1 MKKSLFLVVILGFF
15 ICINPAGAQNKKE
28 SPKEPV
34 KKEKVNEKKDKD
46 KDKDNEKEKKEK
58 GLSSTFAGLSFRSIG
73 PAWASGRISDFAV
86 NPKNHSEIYAGVGAG
101 NIWKTTNN
109 GTTWTPVFDKYGAY
123 AIGCLAMDPENSSVV
138 WAGTGENT
146 HQRALGYGD
155 GIYKT
160 EDGGASWKN
169 MGLKDSRQIGMIAID
184 PRNTDVVYVAA
195 EGSIWGPGGDRGLYK
210 TTDGGATWNKVL
222 NISENT
228 GVNNVLLDPRNP
240 DILYATSEQ
249 RRRHV
254 FTKIGGGPE
263 SAVYKSKDAGK
274 SWNKIMTG
282 LPTVD
287 IGGMGIAIS
296 PVNPDVLYIIMEAA
310 GESSGFYRTT
320 DRGASWEKMSS
331 YASSGQYFN
340 EIYCDPKNVDKVY
353 SLETVSKVTFDAG
366 KTWNNIGNN
375 QRHVDDHAIWIDPND
390 TRHLY
395 IGGDGG
401 IYESFDEGKN
411 YIFKSNLPVSQF
423 YRVSVDNALP
433 FYNVYGGTQDN
444 NSMGGPSRN
453 INRDGVVNG
462 DWKVTVGGDGF
473 WVANDPENENIVYTE
488 SQYGN
493 AALWDKKS
501 EESISIRPIPRKGEK
516 TYRWYWDTPVIISSH
531 QKERIY
537 MAANKVFRSD
547 NRGRSWE
554 VISEDLT
561 RNEDRNQFK
570 VMDKYWSVDAVA
582 KDVSTSLWG
591 LIVSLAES
599 KVKKDLLYAG
609 TDDGV
614 IAVTEDGGKNWTRM
628 TTFPGIP
635 EYTYVSDILPD
646 KFDENVVYATFNNML
661 NDDFK
666 PYILKST
673 DKGKTWSS
681 ITNKL
686 PVNGTIHTIQQD
698 NINPNLLFAG
708 SEFGFYI
715 SIDGGNEWVEFK
727 SGLPTIAVRDITIQ
741 ERESDLIIGT
751 FGRGIYILDD
761 YTPLRNFK
769 KEMLEKEALIF
780 PIKDAKMYVQSNGFD
795 NQGST
800 YFKAPNPDFGAT
812 ITYFLKDVP
821 KTAKAL
827 RQEKEKALFEKGEP
841 IPQPSISDLDA
852 ESKEIKPYLIFTIT
866 DENNNVVRK
875 LYKAASK
882 GVNRITWNMTYESI
896 SPVTTTKYDPLPA
909 TGGRRGGGGIQAMP
923 GNYKV
928 SMSLFSKG
936 EIKELAGSEPFVC
949 KPLGLATFTASDP
962 KAKYSWIKDASD
974 LSRKMYGTMSYAGEL
989 INNVNS
995 VMQALNQTPGASAD
1009 LMKEALRINSELD
1022 NIINIFNGPKAKASD
1037 EELPPMDMP
1046 LSNRLNEMA
1055 SASYGTSDDITP
1067 AGKEQLDI
1075 LKAEFPSVFE
1085 RVKKAG
1091 EDLQKLDKQLDSIS
1105 APWTPG
1111 RVPVL

>member
-1 MKKSLFLVVILGFF
+1 MNKNLFILIIVGLF
-15 ICINPAGAQNKKE
+15 ICLNPATAQKK
-28 SPKEPV
+28 KDFL
-34 KKEKVNEKKDKD
+34 KDQEKKDQVKKD
-46 KDKDNEKEKKEK
+46 Q
-58 GLSSTFAGLSFRSIG
+58 GLSSVFSGLSFRSIG

-86 NPKNHSEIYAGVGAG
+86 NPKNHSEIYVGVGAG

-123 AIGCLAMDPENSSVV
+123 AIGCLKMDPDNPAVV

-146 HQRALGYGD
+146 HQRQLGYGD
-155 GIYKT
+155 GVYKT

-169 MGLKDSRQIGMIAID
+169 MGLKESRQIGMIAID
-184 PRNTDVVYVAA
+184 PGNTDVVYVAC
-195 EGSIWGPGGDRGLYK
+195 EGSIWGPGGDRGLFK
-210 TTDGGATWNKVL
+210 TTDGGITWTKIL
-222 NISENT
+222 GISENT
-228 GVNNVLLDPRNP
+228 GINNVLLDPRNP

-274 SWNKIMTG
+274 TWNKIMTG
-282 LPTVD
+282 LPSVD

-296 PVNPDVLYIIMEAA
+296 PVNPDVLYLIIEAS
-310 GESSGFYRTT
+310 GESSGFYRTVN
-320 DRGASWEKMSS
+320 RGASWEKMSS
-331 YASSGQYFN
+331 YASSGQYYN

-353 SLETVSKVTFDAG
+353 STETVSKVSTDAG
-366 KTWNNIGNN
+366 KTWTAIGNN
-375 QRHVDDHAIWIDPND
+375 QRHVDDHALWIDPDN
-390 TRHLY
+390 TSHLY

-423 YRVSVDNALP
+423 YRVSTDNAFP

-453 INRDGVVNG
+453 INRDGVVNA
-462 DWKVTVGGDGF
+462 DWKITVGGDGF
-473 WVANDPENENIVYTE
+473 WVANDPENENIVFTE

-501 EESISIRPIPRKGEK
+501 EESVSIRPVPRKGEK
-516 TYRWYWDTPVIISSH
+516 TYRWYWDTPVIISPH

-547 NRGRSWE
+547 NRGSSWE
-554 VISEDLT
+554 EISGDLT

-570 VMDKYWSVDAVA
+570 VMGKYWSVDAVA

-614 IAVTEDGGKNWTRM
+614 IAVTEDGGKNWTRI
-628 TTFPGIP
+628 TSFPGVP

-646 KFDENVVYATFNNML
+646 KFDENIVYATFNNML

-666 PYILKST
+666 PYILKSS
-673 DKGKTWSS
+673 DKGKTWTA

-698 NINPNLLFAG
+698 NVNRDLLFAG
-708 SEFGFYI
+708 SEFSFFV
-715 SIDGGNEWVEFK
+715 SIDGGNEWVELK
-727 SGLPTIAVRDITIQ
+727 SGLPTIAVRDIAIQ
-741 ERESDLIIGT
+741 ERENDLIIGT

-769 KEMLEKEALIF
+769 KEMQEKEGFIF
-780 PIKDAKMYVQSNGFD
+780 PVKDAKMYVQSNGFD

-800 YFKAPNPDFGAT
+800 YFKSPNPEFGAT
-812 ITYFLKDVP
+812 LTYYIKDVP

-841 IPQPSISDLDA
+841 IPQPSITDLDA
-852 ESKEIKPYLIFTIT
+852 EAKEIKPYLIFTIT
-866 DENNNVVRK
+866 DESNNVVKR

-896 SPVTTTKYDPLPA
+896 SPVTTTKFDPVGA
-909 TGGRRGGGGIQAMP
+909 TGGRRDGNGLQAMP

-928 SMSLFSKG
+928 TMALCSKG
-936 EIKELAGSEPFVC
+936 ETRDIGEPIPFIC
-949 KPLGLATFTASDP
+949 KPLGLATFNATDQKS
-962 KAKYSWIKDASD
+962 KYAWIADASD
-974 LSRKMYGTMSYAGEL
+974 FSRKMYGAVNYTGEL
-989 INNVNS
+989 VNKVNA
-995 VMQALNQTPGASAD
+995 VMQALQQTPAASAD
-1009 LMKEALRINSELD
+1009 MMKEAQRINKELD
-1022 NIINIFNGPKAKASD
+1022 EINFTLNGPEAKASQ

-1046 LSNRLNEMA
+1046 LLQRLNEMA
-1055 SASYGTSDDITP
+1055 SAAYGTSGDISTI
-1067 AGKEQLDI
+1067 GKEQLDI
-1075 LKAEFPSVFE
+1075 IKSEFPPVYE
-1085 RVKKAG
+1085 RIKKAG
-1091 EDLQKLDKQLDSIS
+1091 EDLQNLDKKLDSVM

>member
-1 MKKSLFLVVILGFF
+1 MKKSLFITIVLGFL
-15 ICINPAGAQNKKE
+15 ISINPAGAQKKKNALKETEKDTLKKE
-28 SPKEPV
+28 T
-34 KKEKVNEKKDKD
+34 
-46 KDKDNEKEKKEK
+46 
-58 GLSSTFAGLSFRSIG
+58 GLSATFSGLSFRSIG

-101 NIWKTTNN
+101 NIWKTINN

-123 AIGCLAMDPENSSVV
+123 AIGCLAIDPENPAMI

-146 HQRALGYGD
+146 HQRQLGYGD
-155 GIYKT
+155 GVYKS

-169 MGLKDSRQIGMIAID
+169 MGLKESRQIGMITID
-184 PRNTDVVYVAA
+184 PRNTEVVYVAA
-195 EGSIWGPGGDRGLYK
+195 EGSIWGPGGERGLYK
-210 TTDGGATWNKVL
+210 TTDGGITWNKVL
-222 NISENT
+222 DISKNT
-228 GVNNVLLDPRNP
+228 GVNNVVLDPRNP

-274 SWNKIMTG
+274 TWNKIMNG

-296 PVNPDVLYIIMEAA
+296 PVNPDVIYLIMEAA
-310 GESSGFYRTT
+310 GESSGFYRSVN
-320 DRGASWEKMSS
+320 RGAAWEKMSS
-331 YASSGQYFN
+331 YASSGQYYN
-340 EIYCDPKNVDKVY
+340 EIYCDPEDVDKVY
-353 SLETVSKVTFDAG
+353 STETISKVTTDGG
-366 KTWNNIGNN
+366 KTWTAIGNN
-375 QRHVDDHAIWIDPND
+375 QRHVDDHAIWIDPYD
-390 TRHLY
+390 TKHMY

-411 YIFKSNLPVSQF
+411 FIFKSNLPVTQF

-444 NSMGGPSRN
+444 NSMGGPSQN
-453 INRDGVVNG
+453 INRDGVVNA

-473 WVANDPENENIVYTE
+473 WVAIDPADENIVYTE

-493 AALWDKKS
+493 AAIWDKKS
-501 EESISIRPIPRKGEK
+501 EESISIRPVPPKGEK
-516 TYRWYWDTPVIISSH
+516 TYRWYWDTPIVISPH

-547 NRGRSWE
+547 NRGSSWE
-554 VISEDLT
+554 VISEDIT

-570 VMDKYWSVDAVA
+570 VMDKYWSIDAVA

-599 KVKKDLLYAG
+599 KVRKDLLYAG

-614 IAVTEDGGKNWTRM
+614 IAVTEDGGKNWKRI

-635 EYTYVSDILPD
+635 DYTYVSDILPD

-661 NDDFK
+661 RDDFK

-673 DKGKTWSS
+673 DKGKTWTA

-686 PVNGTIHTIQQD
+686 PLNGTIHTLEQD

-708 SEFGFYI
+708 SEFGFYF
-715 SIDGGNEWVEFK
+715 SVDGGNEWIEFK
-727 SGLPTIAVRDITIQ
+727 SGLPTIAVRDIAMQ
-741 ERESDLIIGT
+741 ERECDLVIAT
-751 FGRGIYILDD
+751 FGRGFYILDD
-761 YTPLRNFK
+761 YSPLRNFK
-769 KEMLEKEALIF
+769 KEILDADGYIF
-780 PIKDAKMYVQSNGFD
+780 PVKDAKMYVQSNGFG
-795 NQGST
+795 NQGSM
-800 YFKAPNPDFGAT
+800 YFKSPNPEFGAT
-812 ITYFLKDVP
+812 FTYYVKEVP
-821 KTAKAL
+821 KTAKSI

-841 IPQPSISDLDA
+841 IPQPSITDLDA
-852 ESKEIKPYLIFTIT
+852 EAKEIKPYLIFTVT
-866 DENNNVVRK
+866 DESNNVVKRI
-875 LYKAASK
+875 YKAASK
-882 GVNRITWNMTYESI
+882 GVNRIVWNFTYESI
-896 SPVTTTKYDPLPA
+896 SPVTATKYDPIGE

-928 SMSLFSKG
+928 TMSLFVKG
-936 EIKELAGSEPFVC
+936 EIKELTGPVLFVC
-949 KPLGLATFTASDP
+949 KPLGLSNFTVTDL
-962 KAKYSWIKDASD
+962 KAKYSWIEEASAF
-974 LSRKMYGTMSYAGEL
+974 SRSMYGTMSYTSEL
-989 INNVNS
+989 VNKVNA
-995 VMQALNQTPGASAD
+995 VMQAIHQTPGASD
-1009 LMKEALRINSELD
+1009 GLMKEAERINDELD
-1022 NIINIFNGPKAKASD
+1022 KLMFIFNGPEAKASQ
-1037 EELPPMDMP
+1037 EELPPMSMP
-1046 LSNRLNEMA
+1046 LSQRISEMA
-1055 SASYGTSDDITP
+1055 SASYGTSGDISII
-1067 AGKEQLDI
+1067 GKEQLDI
-1075 LKAEFPSVFE
+1075 LKSEFPPVLA
-1085 RVKKAG
+1085 RVRKAG
-1091 EDLQKLDKQLDSIS
+1091 DDLQKLDKQLDSIK

>member
-1 MKKSLFLVVILGFF
+1 MKKDLLILFLLGFI
-15 ICINPAGAQNKKE
+15 ICLNPATAQKKKNANKDAAKDSLKKE
-28 SPKEPV
+28 T
-34 KKEKVNEKKDKD
+34 
-46 KDKDNEKEKKEK
+46 

-86 NPKNHSEIYAGVGAG
+86 NPENHSEIYVGVSAG

-109 GTTWTPVFDKYGAY
+109 GTTWTPVFDKFGAY
-123 AIGCLAMDPENSSVV
+123 SIGCLKMDPLNPSVIWV
-138 WAGTGENT
+138 GTGENN
-146 HQRALGYGD
+146 HQRQLGYGD
-155 GIYKT
+155 GVYKS

-169 MGLKDSRQIGMIAID
+169 MGLKESRQIGMIAID
-184 PRNTDVVYVAA
+184 PRNTDIVYVAA
-195 EGSIWGPGGDRGLYK
+195 EGSIWGPGGDRGLFK
-210 TTDGGATWNKVL
+210 TTDGGKTWNKVL
-222 NISENT
+222 DISENT
-228 GVNNVLLDPRNP
+228 GVNNIVLDPRNP
-240 DILYATSEQ
+240 DLLYATSEQ

-274 SWNKIMTG
+274 TWDKIMNG

-287 IGGMGIAIS
+287 IGGMGLAIS

-320 DRGASWEKMSS
+320 NRGASWEKMSS

-340 EIYCDPKNVDKVY
+340 EIFCDPKNVDKVY
-353 SLETVSKVTFDAG
+353 STETVSKVTLDGG
-366 KTWNNIGNN
+366 KTWTNVGNN
-375 QRHVDDHAIWIDPND
+375 QRHVDDHAMWIDPDN
-390 TRHLY
+390 TKHFY

-401 IYESFDEGKN
+401 IYETFDEGKN

-423 YRVSVDNALP
+423 YRVCVDNALP

-453 INRDGVVNG
+453 INRDGVVNA

-473 WVANDPENENIVYTE
+473 WVAIDPVDENIVYTE

-501 EESISIRPIPRKGEK
+501 EETVDIRPVPGKGEK
-516 TYRWYWDTPVIISSH
+516 TYRWYWDTPLIISPH
-531 QKERIY
+531 KRERIY

-547 NRGRSWE
+547 NHGRSWE

-570 VMDKYWSVDAVA
+570 VMGKYWSIDAVA

-591 LIVSLAES
+591 LIVTLSES
-599 KVKKDLLYAG
+599 KVKKDLIYAG

-614 IAVTEDGGKNWTRM
+614 IAVTENGGKNWTRY

-673 DKGKTWSS
+673 DKGKSWNS

-698 NINPNLLFAG
+698 NTNPNLLFAG
-708 SEFGFYI
+708 SEFGFYF
-715 SIDGGNEWVEFK
+715 SIDGGNEWIEFK
-727 SGLPTIAVRDITIQ
+727 SGLPTIAVRDIALQ
-741 ERESDLIIGT
+741 ERECDLVIAT
-751 FGRGIYILDD
+751 FGRGLYILDD
-761 YTPLRNFK
+761 YSPLRNFK
-769 KEMLEKEALIF
+769 KEILDKDGYIF

-795 NQGST
+795 NQGSM
-800 YFKAPNPDFGAT
+800 YYKSPNPEFGAT
-812 ITYFLKDVP
+812 FTYFIKEVP
-821 KTAKAL
+821 KTAKAI

-841 IPQPSISDLDA
+841 IPQPSIADLDA
-852 ESKEIKPYLIFTIT
+852 EVKEIKPYLIFTIT
-866 DENNNVVRK
+866 DENGNIIK
-875 LYKAASK
+875 KMYKSAEK
-882 GVNRITWNMTYESI
+882 GVNRVTWNFTYEGI
-896 SPVTTTKYDPLPA
+896 NPVTTVKYDPIPV
-909 TGGRRGGGGIQAMP
+909 TTGRRNGGIQVMP
-923 GNYKV
+923 GTYKV
-928 SMSLFSKG
+928 SLSIFAKG
-936 EIKELAGSEPFVC
+936 VIKELAVPVPFVC
-949 KPLGLATFTASDP
+949 KPLNLATFPSTDL
-962 KAKYSWIKDASD
+962 KAKYAWISEASD
-974 LSRKMYGTMSYAGEL
+974 FSKSIYATISYTTEL
-989 INNVNS
+989 MNKTNA
-995 VMQALNQTPGASAD
+995 VMQAIHETPGASAE
-1009 LMKEALRINSELD
+1009 MMNEAERINSELD
-1022 NIINIFNGPKAKASD
+1022 KIMFIFNGPSAKASD
-1037 EELPPMDMP
+1037 EEIPPMDLP
-1046 LSNRLNEMA
+1046 LSQRLGSMA
-1055 SASYGTSDDITP
+1055 SASYGTSGDITTI
-1067 AGKEQLDI
+1067 AKEQMDI
-1075 LKAEFPSVFE
+1075 LKVEFPPILD

-1091 EDLQKLDKQLDSIS
+1091 QDLQNLDKQLDTIK

-1111 RVPVL
+1111 RVPVLESKGQH

>member
-1 MKKSLFLVVILGFF
+1 MKKDLIITLVLLFFVSL
-15 ICINPAGAQNKKE
+15 NPSWSQKKKNNLKEAVKDSLKKE
-28 SPKEPV
+28 T
-34 KKEKVNEKKDKD
+34 
-46 KDKDNEKEKKEK
+46 
-58 GLSSTFAGLSFRSIG
+58 GLSSTFSGLSFRSIG

-123 AIGCLAMDPENSSVV
+123 AIGCLAIDPENPSVV

-146 HQRALGYGD
+146 HQRQLGYGD
-155 GIYKT
+155 GIYKS
-160 EDGGASWKN
+160 EDAGASWKN
-169 MGLKDSRQIGMIAID
+169 MGLKESRQIGMIAID
-184 PRNTDVVYVAA
+184 PRNTDIVYVAA

-210 TTDGGATWNKVL
+210 TADGGLTWNKIL
-222 NISENT
+222 NISDNT

-240 DILYATSEQ
+240 DIIYATSEQ

-274 SWNKIMTG
+274 TWNKIMNG

-310 GESSGFYRTT
+310 GESSGFYRTI
-320 DRGASWEKMSS
+320 DRGASWVKMSS
-331 YASSGQYFN
+331 YATSGQYFN

-353 SLETVSKVTFDAG
+353 SLETVSKVTLDAG

-375 QRHVDDHAIWIDPND
+375 QRHVDDHAIWIDTND
-390 TRHLY
+390 TKHLY

-411 YIFKSNLPVSQF
+411 WIFKSNLPVSQF
-423 YRVSVDNALP
+423 YRVSVDNSLP
-433 FYNVYGGTQDN
+433 FYHVYGGTQDN

-453 INRDGVVNG
+453 INRDGVANS

-473 WVANDPENENIVYTE
+473 WVANDPADENIVYTE

-501 EESISIRPIPRKGEK
+501 EEAINIRPVPQKGEK
-516 TYRWYWDTPVIISSH
+516 TFRWYWDTPIIISPH

-537 MAANKVFRSD
+537 MAAERVFRSD

-554 VISEDLT
+554 EISGDLT

-570 VMDKYWSVDAVA
+570 VMDKYWSIDAVA

-591 LIVSLAES
+591 LIVTLKES

-614 IAVTEDGGKNWTRM
+614 IAVTDDGGKNWTRI

-646 KFDENVVYATFNNML
+646 KFDENVVYASFNNML
-661 NDDFK
+661 RDDFK
-666 PYILKST
+666 PYILKSS
-673 DKGKTWSS
+673 DKGKTWTQ
-681 ITNKL
+681 IINKL
-686 PVNGTIHTIQQD
+686 PVNGTIHTIEQD
-698 NINPNLLFAG
+698 NVNPNLLFAG
-708 SEFGFYI
+708 SEFGFYF
-715 SIDGGNEWVEFK
+715 SIDGGKEWIELK
-727 SGLPTIAVRDITIQ
+727 SGLPTIAVRDIAIQ
-741 ERESDLIIGT
+741 EREVDLVIGT

-761 YTPLRNFK
+761 YSPLRNFK
-769 KEMLEKEALIF
+769 KEMLDKEAIIF
-780 PIKDAKMYVQSNGFD
+780 PLKDSKMYTQSSGFD

-800 YFKAPNPDFGAT
+800 YFKSPNPDFGAT
-812 ITYFLKDVP
+812 FTYYLKDVP
-821 KTAKAL
+821 KTAKAI
-827 RQEKEKALFEKGEP
+827 RQEKEKTLFEKGEP
-841 IPQPSISDLDA
+841 IPQPSISELDA

-866 DENNNVVRK
+866 DESNNVVKR
-875 LYKAASK
+875 LYKSASK
-882 GVNRITWNMTYESI
+882 GVNRITWNFAYESI
-896 SPVTTTKYDPLPA
+896 SPVTTAKYDPIGA
-909 TGGRRGGGGIQAMP
+909 SGDRRGGEGIQAMP
-923 GNYKV
+923 GNYKI
-928 SMSLFSKG
+928 SMSLYAKG
-936 EIKELAGSEPFVC
+936 ETRELAGQESFVC
-949 KPLGLATFTASDP
+949 KPLGLATFSATDQ
-962 KAKYSWIKDASD
+962 KAKYEWINKAAEF
-974 LSRKMYGTMSYAGEL
+974 SRNVYGTISYTGEL
-989 INNVNS
+989 LKKVNA
-995 VMQALNQTPGASAD
+995 VMQAINQTPAASVA
-1009 LMKEALRINSELD
+1009 LMKEAERINNELD
-1022 NIINIFNGPKAKASD
+1022 KIMFAFNGPEAKASE
-1037 EELPPMDMP
+1037 EELPPMELP
-1046 LSNRLNEMA
+1046 LSRRLNEMA
-1055 SASYGTSDDITP
+1055 SAAYGISGDITI
-1067 AGKEQLDI
+1067 AAKEQLEI
-1075 LKAEFPSVFE
+1075 LKTEFPPILA
-1085 RVKKAG
+1085 RVRKAG
-1091 EDLQKLDKQLDSIS
+1091 EDLLNLDKQLDAAK

-1111 RVPVL
+1111 RVPVLQN

>member
-1 MKKSLFLVVILGFF
+1 MKKNILLLVILGFF
-15 ICINPAGAQNKKE
+15 ISIIPANSQKKKDL
-28 SPKEPV
+28 SKET
-34 KKEKVNEKKDKD
+34 EKKDTLM
-46 KDKDNEKEKKEK
+46 N
-58 GLSSTFAGLSFRSIG
+58 SSTFAGLSFRSIG

-86 NPKNHSEIYAGVGAG
+86 NPENHSEIYVGVSAG

-123 AIGCLAMDPENSSVV
+123 SIGCLKMDPSNHSVV

-146 HQRALGYGD
+146 HQRQLGYGD

-169 MGLKDSRQIGMIAID
+169 MGLKDSRQIGMIAVD

-195 EGSIWGPGGDRGLYK
+195 EGSIWGPGGDRGLFK
-210 TTDGGATWNKVL
+210 TEDGGKTWNKVL

-228 GVNNVLLDPRNP
+228 GVNNVVLDPRYP
-240 DILYATSEQ
+240 DIIYATSEQ

-274 SWNKIMTG
+274 TWDKIMKG
-282 LPTVD
+282 LPSAD
-287 IGGMGIAIS
+287 IGGMGLAIS

-310 GESSGFYRTT
+310 GESSGFYRSNN
-320 DRGASWEKMSS
+320 RGASWEKMSS

-340 EIYCDPKNVDKVY
+340 EIFCDPKNVDKVY
-353 SLETVSKVTFDAG
+353 SMETVSKVTLDGG

-375 QRHVDDHAIWIDPND
+375 QRHVDDHAIWIDPEN
-390 TRHLY
+390 TRHFY

-401 IYESFDEGKN
+401 IYETFDEGAN

-423 YRVSVDNALP
+423 YRVCIDNALP

-453 INRDGVVNG
+453 INRDGVVNS

-473 WVANDPENENIVYTE
+473 WVAVDPVDENIVFTE

-501 EESISIRPIPRKGEK
+501 EESVGIRPVPPKGEK
-516 TYRWYWDTPVIISSH
+516 SYRWYWDTPLIISPH
-531 QKERIY
+531 QRERIY

-547 NRGRSWE
+547 NRGLTWD

-561 RNEDRNQFK
+561 RNEDRNEFK
-570 VMDKYWSVDAVA
+570 VMDKFWSADAVA

-599 KVKKDLLYAG
+599 KAKKDLLYAG

-614 IAVTEDGGKNWTRM
+614 ISVSEDGGKSWTKH
-628 TTFPGIP
+628 TSFPGIP

-646 KFDENVVYATFNNML
+646 KFNENVVYATFNNML
-661 NDDFK
+661 KDDFK
-666 PYILKST
+666 PYILKSS
-673 DKGKTWSS
+673 DKGKTWTS

-686 PVNGTIHTIQQD
+686 PLNGTIHTIEQD
-698 NINPNLLFAG
+698 NVNPNLLFAG
-708 SEFGFYI
+708 SEFGFYF
-715 SIDGGNEWVEFK
+715 SINGGNEWMEFK

-741 ERESDLIIGT
+741 ERENDLVIAT
-751 FGRGIYILDD
+751 FGRGFYILDD
-761 YTPLRNFK
+761 YSPLRTVTNEILQK
-769 KEMLEKEALIF
+769 DGYIF

-800 YFKAPNPDFGAT
+800 YFKSPNPDFGAT
-812 ITYFLKDVP
+812 FTYYVKDVP
-821 KTAKAL
+821 KTAKAA
-827 RQEKEKALFEKGEP
+827 RQEKEKVLFQKGEP
-841 IPQPSISDLDA
+841 IPQPPIDDLDA
-852 ESKEIKPYLIFTIT
+852 EAKEIKPYLVFTIT
-866 DENNNVVRK
+866 DEAGNNIK
-875 LYKAASK
+875 KMYKWAGK
-882 GVNRITWNMTYESI
+882 GVNRITWDFTYEGKN
-896 SPVTTTKYDPLPA
+896 PVTTTKYDPVGVP
-909 TGGRRGGGGIQAMP
+909 GGRRYGGIQAMP
-923 GNYKV
+923 GTYKV
-928 SMSLFSKG
+928 SLAICSKG
-936 EIKELAGSEPFVC
+936 QTKELASDVPFVC
-949 KPLGLATFTASDP
+949 KPLGLATFTAKDL
-962 KAKYSWIKDASD
+962 KAKYGWISEASD
-974 LSRKMYGTMSYAGEL
+974 FARSVNATRSYLTELSEKTNAVL
-989 INNVNS
+989 QVIH
-995 VMQALNQTPGASAD
+995 LTPGTSPD
-1009 LMKEALRINSELD
+1009 MMKEAERINAELD
-1022 NIINIFNGPKAKASD
+1022 KIMFIFNGQASKASD
-1037 EELPPMDMP
+1037 EENPPAE
-1046 LSNRLNEMA
+1046 LSILQRLGEMA
-1055 SASYGTSDDITP
+1055 SATYGTSGEIPST
-1067 AGKEQLDI
+1067 AKEQLNI
-1075 LKAEFPSVFE
+1075 LKVDFPPILD

-1091 EDLQKLDKQLDSIS
+1091 QDLLNLDKQLDSIK

>member
-1 MKKSLFLVVILGFF
+1 MKKELFITLVLLFFLSL
-15 ICINPAGAQNKKE
+15 NPAGAQKKKNTLKDAEKDTLKKE
-28 SPKEPV
+28 T
-34 KKEKVNEKKDKD
+34 
-46 KDKDNEKEKKEK
+46 
-58 GLSSTFAGLSFRSIG
+58 GLSSTFSGLSFRSIG
-73 PAWASGRISDFAV
+73 PAWASGRISDFAI

-123 AIGCLAMDPENSSVV
+123 AIGCLAIDPENPSVI

-146 HQRALGYGD
+146 HQRQLGYGD
-155 GIYKT
+155 GIYKS
-160 EDGGASWKN
+160 EDAGAKWKN

-184 PRNTDVVYVAA
+184 PRNTDVVYAAA

-210 TTDGGATWNKVL
+210 TTDGGTTWNKVL
-222 NISENT
+222 NISDNT
-228 GVNNVLLDPRNP
+228 GVNNVVLDPRNP

-274 SWNKIMTG
+274 TWNKIMNG
-282 LPTVD
+282 LPSGD

-296 PVNPDVLYIIMEAA
+296 PVNPDVLYIIMEAV
-310 GESSGFYRTT
+310 GESSGFYRTI

-340 EIYCDPKNVDKVY
+340 EIYCDPKNVDKVF
-353 SLETVSKVTFDAG
+353 SLETVSKVTLDAG
-366 KTWNNIGNN
+366 KTWNIIGNN
-375 QRHVDDHAIWIDPND
+375 QRHVDDHALWIDPND
-390 TRHLY
+390 TKHMY

-411 YIFKSNLPVSQF
+411 FIFKSNLPVSQF

-453 INRDGVVNG
+453 INRDGVVNA

-473 WVANDPENENIVYTE
+473 WVANDPADENIVYTE

-501 EESISIRPIPRKGEK
+501 EESINIRPVPRKGEK
-516 TYRWYWDTPVIISSH
+516 TYRWYWDTPIIISPH

-537 MAANKVFRSD
+537 IAAERVFRSD
-547 NRGRSWE
+547 NRGLSWE
-554 VISEDLT
+554 EISGDLT

-570 VMDKYWSVDAVA
+570 VMEKYWSIDAVA

-591 LIVSLAES
+591 LIVSLSES

-614 IAVTEDGGKNWTRM
+614 IAVTEDGGKNWTRI
-628 TTFPGIP
+628 TTFPGVP

-661 NDDFK
+661 RDDFK
-666 PYILKST
+666 PYIFKSS
-673 DKGKTWSS
+673 DKGKTWTP
-681 ITNKL
+681 IINKL
-686 PVNGTIHTIQQD
+686 PDNGTIHTIEQD

-708 SEFGFYI
+708 SEFGFYF
-715 SIDGGNEWVEFK
+715 SIDGGSEWVELK
-727 SGLPTIAVRDITIQ
+727 TGLPTIAVRDITIQ
-741 ERESDLIIGT
+741 EREVDLVIGT

-761 YTPLRNFK
+761 YSPLRNFK
-769 KEMLEKEALIF
+769 KEMIDKEALIF
-780 PIKDAKMYVQSNGFD
+780 PIKDSKMYVQSNGFD

-800 YFKAPNPDFGAT
+800 YFKSPNPDFGST
-812 ITYFLKDVP
+812 FTYFVKDVP
-821 KTAKAL
+821 KTAKAI
-827 RQEKEKALFEKGEP
+827 RQEKEKVLFKKGEP
-841 IPQPSISDLDA
+841 IPQSSIADLDA

-866 DENNNVVRK
+866 DESNNVVKR
-875 LYKAASK
+875 LYKSASK
-882 GVNRITWNMTYESI
+882 GVNRITWNFTYESI
-896 SPVTTTKYDPLPA
+896 SPVTVTKYDPIGPA
-909 TGGRRGGGGIQAMP
+909 GDRRGGGGIQAMP

-928 SMSLFSKG
+928 SMSLYAKG
-936 EIKELAGSEPFVC
+936 ETRELAGPEPFVC
-949 KPLGLATFTASDP
+949 KPLGLATFSTNDQ
-962 KAKYSWIKDASD
+962 KAKYEWINNASD
-974 LSRKMYGTMSYAGEL
+974 FSRSIYGTISYTSEL
-989 INNVNS
+989 VNKVNA
-995 VMQALNQTPGASAD
+995 VMQAIHQTPGASAG
-1009 LMKEALRINSELD
+1009 LMKEAERINNELD
-1022 NIINIFNGPKAKASD
+1022 KIMFIFNGPQAKASE
-1037 EELPPMDMP
+1037 EELPPMELP
-1046 LSNRLNEMA
+1046 LSKRLNEMA
-1055 SASYGTSDDITP
+1055 SATYGISGDITI
-1067 AGKEQLDI
+1067 AAKEQLEI
-1075 LKAEFPSVFE
+1075 LKSEFPPVLE

-1091 EDLQKLDKQLDSIS
+1091 RDLQDLDKQLDDAK

-1111 RVPVL
+1111 RIPVL

>member
-1 MKKSLFLVVILGFF
+1 MKKNLFITLILGFL
-15 ICINPAGAQNKKE
+15 ISLNPAGAQKKKNTFKEGVKDTLKKE
-28 SPKEPV
+28 T
-34 KKEKVNEKKDKD
+34 
-46 KDKDNEKEKKEK
+46 

-86 NPKNHSEIYAGVGAG
+86 NQKNHSEIYAGVGAG

-123 AIGCLAMDPENSSVV
+123 AIGCLAIDPENPSVI

-146 HQRALGYGD
+146 HQRQLGYGD
-155 GIYKT
+155 GIYKS
-160 EDGGASWKN
+160 EDAGASWKN

-184 PRNTDVVYVAA
+184 PRNTDIVYVAA
-195 EGSIWGPGGDRGLYK
+195 EGSIWGAGGDRGLYK
-210 TTDGGATWNKVL
+210 TTDGGTTWNKIL

-228 GVNNVLLDPRNP
+228 GVNNIVLDPRNP
-240 DILYATSEQ
+240 DVLYATSEQ

-274 SWNKIMTG
+274 TWNKIMNG
-282 LPTVD
+282 LPSGD

-296 PVNPDVLYIIMEAA
+296 PVNPDVIYIIMEAT
-310 GESSGFYRTT
+310 GESGGFYRTIN
-320 DRGASWEKMSS
+320 RGASWEKMNT
-331 YASSGQYFN
+331 YTSSGQYFN
-340 EIYCDPKNVDKVY
+340 EIYCDPKDVDKVY
-353 SLETVSKVTFDAG
+353 SLETVSKVTLDAG
-366 KTWNNIGNN
+366 KTWTNIGNN
-375 QRHVDDHAIWIDPND
+375 QRHVDDHAIWIDPTD
-390 TRHLY
+390 TKHMY

-453 INRDGVVNG
+453 TNRDGVVNA
-462 DWKVTVGGDGF
+462 DWKITVGGDGF
-473 WVANDPENENIVYTE
+473 WVANDLSDENIVYTE

-501 EESISIRPIPRKGEK
+501 EESINIRPVPREGEK
-516 TYRWYWDTPVIISSH
+516 TYRWYWDTPIIISPH

-537 MAANKVFRSD
+537 MAAERVFRSD
-547 NRGRSWE
+547 DRGRSWE
-554 VISEDLT
+554 VISGDLT

-570 VMDKYWSVDAVA
+570 VMDKFWSIDAVA

-614 IAVTEDGGKNWTRM
+614 IAVTEDGGKNWTRI

-646 KFDENVVYATFNNML
+646 KFDENVVYASFNNML
-661 NDDFK
+661 RDDFK
-666 PYILKST
+666 PYILKSS
-673 DKGKTWSS
+673 DKGKTWTP
-681 ITNKL
+681 IVNKL
-686 PVNGTIHTIQQD
+686 PDNGTIHTIEQD
-698 NINPNLLFAG
+698 NVNPNLFFAG
-708 SEFGFYI
+708 SEFGFYF
-715 SIDGGNEWVEFK
+715 SIDGGNEWIEFK
-727 SGLPTIAVRDITIQ
+727 SGLPTIAVRDIAIQ
-741 ERESDLIIGT
+741 EREVDLVIGT

-761 YTPLRNFK
+761 YAPLRNFK
-769 KEMLEKEALIF
+769 KDMLEKEALIF
-780 PIKDAKMYVQSNGFD
+780 PVKDSKMYVQSNGFE

-800 YFKAPNPDFGAT
+800 YFKSPNPDFGAT
-812 ITYFLKDVP
+812 INYFVKDVP
-821 KTAKAL
+821 KTAKAI
-827 RQEKEKALFEKGEP
+827 RQEKEKTLFEKGEP
-841 IPQPSISDLDA
+841 IPQPSIAEMDA

-866 DENNNVVRK
+866 DESNNIVKR

-882 GVNRITWNMTYESI
+882 GISRITWNFTYESI
-896 SPVTTTKYDPLPA
+896 SPVTATKYDPVGG
-909 TGGRRGGGGIQAMP
+909 TTGRRGGGGIQVMP
-923 GNYKV
+923 GTYKV
-928 SMSLFSKG
+928 SLALFSKG
-936 EIKELAGSEPFVC
+936 ETRELAGPESFVC
-949 KPLGLATFTASDP
+949 KPLGLSTFPATDQ
-962 KAKYSWIKDASD
+962 KAKYEWISRASEV
-974 LSRKMYGTMSYAGEL
+974 SRSMYGTISYTGEL
-989 INNVNS
+989 VSKVNA
-995 VMQALNQTPGASAD
+995 VMQAIHETPAASVD
-1009 LMKEALRINSELD
+1009 LMKEAERINDEL
-1022 NIINIFNGPKAKASD
+1022 NKLMFIFNGPEAKASE
-1037 EELPPMDMP
+1037 EELPPMELP
-1046 LSNRLNEMA
+1046 LAKRLSEMA
-1055 SASYGTSDDITP
+1055 SATYGISGDITI
-1067 AGKEQLDI
+1067 AAKEQLDI
-1075 LKAEFPSVFE
+1075 LKSEFPPVLA

-1091 EDLQKLDKQLDSIS
+1091 EDLEKLDKQLDAVK

>member
-1 MKKSLFLVVILGFF
+1 MKKELFITLVLLLLFSL
-15 ICINPAGAQNKKE
+15 NPAGAQKKKNSLNDATKDTLKKE
-28 SPKEPV
+28 T
-34 KKEKVNEKKDKD
+34 
-46 KDKDNEKEKKEK
+46 
-58 GLSSTFAGLSFRSIG
+58 GLSSTFSGLSFRSIG

-123 AIGCLAMDPENSSVV
+123 AIGCLAIDPENPSVI

-146 HQRALGYGD
+146 HQRQLGYGD
-155 GIYKT
+155 GIYKS
-160 EDGGASWKN
+160 EDAGAGWKN

-184 PRNTDVVYVAA
+184 PRNTDVVYAAA

-210 TTDGGATWNKVL
+210 TTDGGTTWNKVL
-222 NISENT
+222 NISDNT
-228 GVNNVLLDPRNP
+228 GVNNVVLDPRNP

-263 SAVYKSKDAGK
+263 SAVYKSKDAGRT
-274 SWNKIMTG
+274 WNKIMNG
-282 LPTVD
+282 LPSGD

-296 PVNPDVLYIIMEAA
+296 PVNPDILYIIMEAA
-310 GESSGFYRTT
+310 GESGGFYRTIN
-320 DRGASWEKMSS
+320 RGASWEKMNS
-331 YASSGQYFN
+331 YTSSGQYFN
-340 EIYCDPKNVDKVY
+340 EIYCDPKDVDKVF
-353 SLETVSKVTFDAG
+353 SLETVSKVTLDAG

-375 QRHVDDHAIWIDPND
+375 QRHVDDHALWIDPID
-390 TRHLY
+390 TKHMY

-411 YIFKSNLPVSQF
+411 FIFKSNLPVSQF

-453 INRDGVVNG
+453 INRDGVVNA

-473 WVANDPENENIVYTE
+473 WVANDPSDENIVYTE

-501 EESISIRPIPRKGEK
+501 EESINIRPVPGKGEK
-516 TYRWYWDTPVIISSH
+516 TFRWYWDTPLIISPH

-537 MAANKVFRSD
+537 MAAERVFKSD

-554 VISEDLT
+554 EISGDLT
-561 RNEDRNQFK
+561 RNEDRNQYK
-570 VMDKYWSVDAVA
+570 VMDKYWSIDAVA

-591 LIVSLAES
+591 LIVTLSES

-614 IAVTEDGGKNWTRM
+614 IAVTEDGGKNWTKM

-661 NDDFK
+661 RDDFK
-666 PYILKST
+666 PYILKSS
-673 DKGKTWSS
+673 DKGKTWTP

-686 PVNGTIHTIQQD
+686 PANGTIHTIEQD
-698 NINPNLLFAG
+698 NVNPNLLFAG
-708 SEFGFYI
+708 SEFGFYF
-715 SIDGGNEWVEFK
+715 SIDGGSEWLEFK
-727 SGLPTIAVRDITIQ
+727 TGLPTIAVRDIAIQ
-741 ERESDLIIGT
+741 EREVDLVIGT

-761 YTPLRNFK
+761 YSPLRNFK
-769 KEMLEKEALIF
+769 KDMLEKEALIF
-780 PIKDAKMYVQSNGFD
+780 PVKESKMYIQSNGVE

-800 YFKAPNPDFGAT
+800 YFKSPNPDFGAT
-812 ITYFLKDVP
+812 FTYYLKDVP
-821 KTAKAL
+821 KTAKEI
-827 RQEKEKALFEKGEP
+827 RQEKEKALFKKGEP
-841 IPQPSISDLDA
+841 IPQPSIAEFDT

-866 DENNNVVRK
+866 DESNNVVKR
-875 LYKAASK
+875 LYKSASK
-882 GVNRITWNMTYESI
+882 GVNRITWNFTYESI
-896 SPVTTTKYDPLPA
+896 FPVTTTKYDPIGA
-909 TGGRRGGGGIQAMP
+909 AGSRRGGGGIQAMP
-923 GNYKV
+923 GKYKV
-928 SMSLFSKG
+928 SMSLYAKG
-936 EIKELAGSEPFVC
+936 ETRELAGPEPFVC
-949 KPLGLATFTASDP
+949 KPLGLATFSTNDE
-962 KAKYSWIKDASD
+962 KAKYEWINNASD
-974 LSRKMYGTMSYAGEL
+974 FSRSIYGTISYTSEL
-989 INNVNS
+989 VNKVNA
-995 VMQALNQTPGASAD
+995 VMQAINQTPDASAG
-1009 LMKEALRINSELD
+1009 LMKEAERINNELD
-1022 NIINIFNGPKAKASD
+1022 EIMFIFNGPQAKASE
-1037 EELPPMDMP
+1037 EELPPMELP
-1046 LSNRLNEMA
+1046 LSRRLNEMA
-1055 SASYGTSDDITP
+1055 SATYGISGDITI
-1067 AGKEQLDI
+1067 AAKEQLEI
-1075 LKAEFPSVFE
+1075 LKSEFPPVLE

-1091 EDLQKLDKQLDSIS
+1091 RDLQDLDKQLDIAK

>member
-1 MKKSLFLVVILGFF
+1 MKKSLFITLLLLFF
-15 ICINPAGAQNKKE
+15 IPFNPAGAQKKKNTFKEGVKDTLKKE
-28 SPKEPV
+28 T
-34 KKEKVNEKKDKD
+34 
-46 KDKDNEKEKKEK
+46 

-123 AIGCLAMDPENSSVV
+123 AIGCLVMDPENPSVI

-146 HQRALGYGD
+146 HQRQLGYGD
-155 GIYKT
+155 GVYKS
-160 EDGGASWKN
+160 EDAGASWKN

-184 PRNTDVVYVAA
+184 PRNTDVVYIAA

-210 TTDGGATWNKVL
+210 TTDGGLTWNKVL
-222 NISENT
+222 NISDNT

-240 DILYATSEQ
+240 DIIYATSEQ

-274 SWNKIMTG
+274 TWNKIMNG
-282 LPTVD
+282 LPSVD
-287 IGGMGIAIS
+287 IGGMGIVIS

-310 GESSGFYRTT
+310 GESSGFYRTV

-331 YASSGQYFN
+331 YTSSGQYFN
-340 EIYCDPKNVDKVY
+340 EIYCDPKDVDKVY
-353 SLETVSKVTFDAG
+353 SLETVSKVTLDAG
-366 KTWNNIGNN
+366 KTWTNIGNN
-375 QRHVDDHAIWIDPND
+375 QRHVDDHAIWIDPTD
-390 TRHLY
+390 TKHMY

-444 NSMGGPSRN
+444 NSMGGPSRT
-453 INRDGVVNG
+453 INRDGVVNA
-462 DWKVTVGGDGF
+462 DWKITVGGDGF
-473 WVANDPENENIVYTE
+473 WVANDLSDENIVYTE

-501 EESISIRPIPRKGEK
+501 EESINIRPVPQKGEK
-516 TYRWYWDTPVIISSH
+516 TYRWYWDTPIIISPH

-537 MAANKVFRSD
+537 MAAERVFRSD
-547 NRGRSWE
+547 DRGRSWE
-554 VISEDLT
+554 VISGDLT

-570 VMDKYWSVDAVA
+570 VMDKFWSIDAVA

-591 LIVSLAES
+591 LIVSLSES

-614 IAVTEDGGKNWTRM
+614 IAVTEDGGKNWTRI

-635 EYTYVSDILPD
+635 EYSYVSDILPD
-646 KFDENVVYATFNNML
+646 KFNENVVYASFNNML
-661 NDDFK
+661 RDDFK
-666 PYILKST
+666 PYILKSS
-673 DKGKTWSS
+673 DKGKTWTP

-686 PVNGTIHTIQQD
+686 PANGTIHTIEQD
-698 NINPNLLFAG
+698 NVNPNLLFAG
-708 SEFGFYI
+708 SEFGFYF
-715 SIDGGNEWVEFK
+715 SIDGGSEWIEFK
-727 SGLPTIAVRDITIQ
+727 SGLPTIAIRDIAIQ
-741 ERESDLIIGT
+741 EREGDLVIGT

-761 YTPLRNFK
+761 YSPLRIFK
-769 KEMLEKEALIF
+769 KEMLEKEAFIF
-780 PIKDAKMYVQSNGFD
+780 PVKDSKMYVQSNGFD

-800 YFKAPNPDFGAT
+800 YFKSPNPDFGAT
-812 ITYFLKDVP
+812 FTYFVKDVP
-821 KTAKAL
+821 KTAKAI
-827 RQEKEKALFEKGEP
+827 RQEKEKTLFEKGEP
-841 IPQPSISDLDA
+841 IPQPSIAEMDA

-866 DENNNVVRK
+866 DESNNIVKR

-882 GVNRITWNMTYESI
+882 GINRITWNFTYESI
-896 SPVTTTKYDPLPA
+896 SPVTATKYDPVGG
-909 TGGRRGGGGIQAMP
+909 TTGRRGGGGIQVMP
-923 GNYKV
+923 GTYKV
-928 SMSLFSKG
+928 SLALFSK
-936 EIKELAGSEPFVC
+936 EETRELAGPESFVC
-949 KPLGLATFTASDP
+949 KPLGLSTFPATDQ
-962 KAKYSWIKDASD
+962 KAKYEWITRASEVAR
-974 LSRKMYGTMSYAGEL
+974 SMYGTISYTGEL
-989 INNVNS
+989 VNKVNA
-995 VMQALNQTPGASAD
+995 VMQAIHETPAASD
-1009 LMKEALRINSELD
+1009 NLMKEAERINDEL
-1022 NIINIFNGPKAKASD
+1022 NKLIFIFNGPEAKASE
-1037 EELPPMDMP
+1037 EELPPMELP
-1046 LSNRLNEMA
+1046 LAKRLSEMA
-1055 SASYGTSDDITP
+1055 SATYGISGDITI
-1067 AGKEQLDI
+1067 AAKEQLDI
-1075 LKAEFPSVFE
+1075 LKSEFPPVLA

-1091 EDLQKLDKQLDSIS
+1091 EDLEKLDKQLDAVK

>member
-1 MKKSLFLVVILGFF
+1 MNKNLYIPIIIGFF
-15 ICINPAGAQNKKE
+15 IFLNPAEAQK
-28 SPKEPV
+28 
-34 KKEKVNEKKDKD
+34 KKDVPKVQ
-46 KDKDNEKEKKEK
+46 EKKEQ
-58 GLSSTFAGLSFRSIG
+58 GLSSVFSGLSFRSIG

-86 NPKNHSEIYAGVGAG
+86 NPKNHSEIYVGVGAG

-123 AIGCLAMDPENSSVV
+123 AIGCLKMDPDNPAVV

-146 HQRALGYGD
+146 HQRQLGYGD
-155 GIYKT
+155 GVYKT
-160 EDGGASWKN
+160 EDGGATWKN
-169 MGLKDSRQIGMIAID
+169 MGLKESRQIGMIAID
-184 PRNTDVVYVAA
+184 PRNTDVVYVAC
-195 EGSIWGPGGDRGLYK
+195 EGSIWGPGGDRGLFK
-210 TTDGGATWNKVL
+210 TTDGGITWNKIL
-222 NISENT
+222 GISENT
-228 GVNNVLLDPRNP
+228 GINNVLLDPRNP
-240 DILYATSEQ
+240 DVIYATSEQ

-274 SWNKIMTG
+274 TWNKIMTG
-282 LPTVD
+282 LPSVD

-296 PVNPDVLYIIMEAA
+296 PVNPDVLYLIMEAA
-310 GESSGFYRTT
+310 GESSGFYRTVN
-320 DRGASWEKMSS
+320 RGASWEKMSS
-331 YASSGQYFN
+331 YASSGQYYN

-353 SLETVSKVTFDAG
+353 STETVSKVSTDAG
-366 KTWNNIGNN
+366 KTWTAIGNN
-375 QRHVDDHAIWIDPND
+375 QRHVDDHALWVDPDN
-390 TRHLY
+390 TSHLY

-423 YRVSVDNALP
+423 YRVSTDNAFP

-453 INRDGVVNG
+453 INRDGVVNA

-473 WVANDPENENIVYTE
+473 WVANDPENENIVFTE

-501 EESISIRPIPRKGEK
+501 EEAVSIRPVPGKGEK
-516 TYRWYWDTPVIISSH
+516 TYRWYWDTPILISPH

-547 NRGRSWE
+547 NRGSSWE
-554 VISEDLT
+554 LISGDLT

-570 VMDKYWSVDAVA
+570 VMGKYWSVDAVA

-614 IAVTEDGGKNWTRM
+614 IAVTEDGGKNWTRI
-628 TTFPGIP
+628 TTFPGVP

-646 KFDENVVYATFNNML
+646 KFDENVVYAAFNNML

-666 PYILKST
+666 PYILKSS
-673 DKGKTWSS
+673 DKGKTWTA

-686 PVNGTIHTIQQD
+686 PLNGTIHTIQQD
-698 NINPNLLFAG
+698 NVNRDLLFAG
-708 SEFGFYI
+708 SEFSFFF
-715 SIDGGNEWVEFK
+715 SIDGGNEWVELK
-727 SGLPTIAVRDITIQ
+727 SGLPTIAVRDIAIQ
-741 ERESDLIIGT
+741 ERENDLVIGT

-761 YTPLRNFK
+761 YTPLRNFR
-769 KEMLEKEALIF
+769 KEMQEKEGFIL
-780 PIKDAKMYVQSNGFD
+780 PVKDAKMYVQSNGFE

-800 YFKAPNPDFGAT
+800 YFKSPNPDFGAT
-812 ITYFLKDVP
+812 FTYYIKDVP
-821 KTAKAL
+821 KTAKAI

-841 IPQPSISDLDA
+841 IPQPTIADLDA
-852 ESKEIKPYLIFTIT
+852 ETKEIKPYLIFTIT
-866 DENNNVVRK
+866 DESNNVVRR
-875 LYKAASK
+875 LYKSASK

-896 SPVTTTKYDPLPA
+896 SPVTTTKFDPTGA
-909 TGGRRGGGGIQAMP
+909 SGGRRGGNGLQAMP

-928 SMSLFSKG
+928 SMALCAKG
-936 EIKELAGSEPFVC
+936 ETRDLGESVPFIC
-949 KPLGLATFTASDP
+949 KPLGLATFTTTDQ
-962 KAKYSWIKDASD
+962 KTKYAWISDASEF
-974 LSRKMYGTMSYAGEL
+974 SRKIYGAVNYTGEL
-989 INNVNS
+989 VNK
-995 VMQALNQTPGASAD
+995 VNAIMQALQQTPAAQSD
-1009 LMKEALRINSELD
+1009 LMKEAQRINKELD
-1022 NIINIFNGPKAKASD
+1022 EINFSFNGPEAKASQ
-1037 EELPPMDMP
+1037 EELPPMDLP
-1046 LSNRLNEMA
+1046 LLQRLNEMA
-1055 SASYGTSDDITP
+1055 SAAYGTSGDIS
-1067 AGKEQLDI
+1067 AIGKVQLDI
-1075 LKAEFPSVFE
+1075 LKSEFPPLIE
-1085 RVKKAG
+1085 RIRKAG
-1091 EDLQKLDKQLDSIS
+1091 EDLHILDKKLDAIR

-1111 RVPVL
+1111 RIPVL